1 MGGVVLI
8 RDAVS
13 EDIRQFGPFFREIV
27 ADGES
32 YNYPEDLTDAEI
44 ERLWLLPPP
53 WRMICAVDDDGT
65 LLGVAKFGPN
75 HPNRGAHIANAS
87 FMVNP
92 AAQGRGIGR
101 LLGEEV
107 LRLARVAGYRGMQF
121 NAVVETNVA
130 AVKLWQSLG
139 FEIMTT
145 ISGAFNSR
153 RHGYV
158 GLHIMFQSL
167 EPA

>member
-1 MGGVVLI
+1 MGVRI

-13 EDIRQFGPFFREIV
+13 ADFAQFGPVFRAIV

-32 YNYPEDLTDAEI
+32 YNYPEHLTDAEI
-44 ERLWLLPPP
+44 EALWLLPAP
-53 WRMICAVDDDGT
+53 WRTVVAVDEDGA

-101 LLGEEV
+101 LLGEDV
-107 LRLARVAGYRGMQF
+107 LRLAREAGYRGMQF
-121 NAVVETNVA
+121 NAVVETNLA

-145 ISGAFNSR
+145 IPGAFHSQ

-158 GLHIMFQSL
+158 GLHIMFQ
-167 EPA
+167 PFV

>member
-1 MGGVVLI
+1 MGVQI

-13 EDIRQFGPFFREIV
+13 ADFAQFGPFFRAIV

-32 YNYPEDLTDAEI
+32 YNYPERLTDVEI
-44 ERLWLLPPP
+44 EALWLLPAP
-53 WRMICAVDDDGT
+53 WRTVVAVDEDGA

-101 LLGEEV
+101 LLGEDV
-107 LRLARVAGYRGMQF
+107 LRLAREAGYRGMQF

-145 ISGAFNSR
+145 IPGAFHSR

-158 GLHIMFQSL
+158 GLHIMFQSFV
-167 EPA
+167 

>member
-1 MGGVVLI
+1 MII
-8 RDAVS
+8 RDAVH
-13 EDIRQFGPFFREIV
+13 EDFAQFGPLFRAIV

-32 YNYPEDLTDAEI
+32 YNYPDGLNDDDI
-44 ERLWLLPPP
+44 EHLWLLPAP
-53 WRMICAVDDDGT
+53 WRMIAAVDDDGT

-92 AAQGRGIGR
+92 DAQGRGVGR
-101 LLGEEV
+101 RLGEEV
-107 LRLARVAGYRGMQF
+107 LRLAREAGFRGMQF
-121 NAVVETNVA
+121 NAVVETNQA

-145 ISGAFNSR
+145 IPNAFFSK

-158 GLHIMFQSL
+158 GLHIMFQSFESNDL
-167 EPA
+167 P

>member
-1 MGGVVLI
+1 MIEI

-13 EDIRQFGPFFREIV
+13 ADFAHIGPFFRDIV

-32 YNYPEDLTDAEI
+32 YAYPEGLTDAEI
-44 ERLWLLPPP
+44 ERLLTVPG
-53 WRMICAVDDDGT
+53 WRTIVAVDDDGG

-75 HPNRGAHIANAS
+75 HPARGAHIANAS

-101 LLGEEV
+101 VLGNEV
-107 LRLARVAGYRGMQF
+107 LRLAREAGFLGMQF
-121 NAVVETNVA
+121 NAVVQTNVA

-145 ISGAFNSR
+145 IPGAFRSR
-153 RHGYV
+153 RHGLT
-158 GLHIMFQSL
+158 GLHIMFRSL
-167 EPA
+167 TGN